1 MCPRV
6 LQHGVLASSP
16 LMHTSRPVSTTTQ
29 DTRGHP
35 LSVPT
40 VVGTRVVL
48 AETWVVG
55 EGPSFSCSSS
65 GWGCGFYS
73 LEMMAGKELGVD
85 QK

>member
-1 MCPRV
+1 
-6 LQHGVLASSP
+6 
-16 LMHTSRPVSTTTQ
+16 MHTSRPVSTTTQ

-40 VVGTRVVL
+40 VVGTRVVS